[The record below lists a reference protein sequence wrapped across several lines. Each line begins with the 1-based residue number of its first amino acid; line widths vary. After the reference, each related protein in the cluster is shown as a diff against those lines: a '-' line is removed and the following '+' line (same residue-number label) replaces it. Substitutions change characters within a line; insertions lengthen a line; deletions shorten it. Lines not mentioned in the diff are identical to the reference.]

1 MKSKYYKI
9 SNPLPENE
17 HTGNVCVN
25 INDVL
30 RFDKDFLFLHE
41 GREYIVSKEWV
52 KDNIKT
58 LRFTKEN
65 ENGTRYLCTI
75 YVVRTEELLANSK

>member
-30 RFDKDFLFLHE
+30 RFDKDFLFLHK
-41 GREYIVSKEWV
+41 GQEYIVSKEWV
-52 KDNIKT
+52 KDNIRT

-75 YVVRTEELLANSK
+75 YVVRTEDILTNVK